1 VRRTLSAGEKPL
13 HWVGSSKRDFLEF
26 PAAVKDDMG
35 NALGI
40 AQFGGTAPT
49 TKPWKGLGPGVLEI
63 VESRGQRL
71 PSGLHRA
78 VREGDLC
85 LACLSE
91 EVSFGYSDGSTGCR
105 SRFRAVEDGREGSQG
120 SIMAR
125 RNDREDAVTRGT
137 NDVFADLGYP
147 DATERQAKLRLAYAL
162 NQILDQRK
170 LSQAEAAHVL
180 GVTQPKVSALRHYKL
195 TGFSV
200 ERLMNLL
207 TALDQDVEIV
217 IRRKP
222 RSRRAAR
229 ISVVAA

>member
-1 VRRTLSAGEKPL
+1 
-13 HWVGSSKRDFLEF
+13 
-26 PAAVKDDMG
+26 M
-35 NALGI
+35 
-40 AQFGGTAPT
+40 
-49 TKPWKGLGPGVLEI
+49 LEI
-63 VESRGQRL
+63 VESHEGNAY
-71 PSGLHRA
+71 RA
-78 VREGDLC
+78 VYT
-85 LACLSE
+85 
-91 EVSFGYSDGSTGCR
+91 V
-105 SRFRAVEDGREGSQG
+105 RFEKAIYVRH
-120 SIMAR
+120 
-125 RNDREDAVTRGT
+125 REDAVIRGT
-137 NDVFADLGYP
+137 DNVFADLGYP
-147 DATERQAKLRLAYAL
+147 DAAERQAKLRLAYAL

-170 LSQAEAAHVL
+170 LSQAEAANVL